1 MFAPEQ
7 LPVKTKLIE
16 EFGLVSLSHGLSD
29 EKMYIWRI
37 LACFSRSWLPAIQAM
52 IPSLRGSA

>member
-16 EFGLVSLSHGLSD
+16 EFGLVSLSLCLRD
-29 EKMYIWRI
+29 EEMSIWSL
-37 LACFSRSWLPAIQAM
+37 LAGFSRFSLPAKQAM